1 METQHIQVPRMH
13 LKQEGLQTVDP
24 YIYACIKKFM
34 NAQTNQSFPSNKTLV
49 ALSGLTS
56 KTITASINRLEA
68 AGYFTIKREMGKPNI
83 YTFNSY
89 KQFEIF
95 SYDFLDNPDL
105 TPKEKSYLVASQ
117 QYMFK
122 NQDSLQ
128 GKITFSAEK
137 LADGIGLSLN
147 SLKKY
152 EQSLK
157 EKEILTTLPIKRD
170 NATGLAVEARLYSF
184 EKMCN
189 VIACKFLEQ
198 DQRITSLEKSVEM
211 LQQTV
216 NLLTE
221 ENKRLKE
228 GHSATIVL

>member
-1 METQHIQVPRMH
+1 
-13 LKQEGLQTVDP
+13 
-24 YIYACIKKFM
+24 M

-49 ALSGLTS
+49 ALSELTS

-137 LADGIGLSLN
+137 LAEGIGLTLPSLR
-147 SLKKY
+147 KY

-170 NATGLAVEARLYSF
+170 NATGLAGVF
-184 EKMCN
+184 
-189 VIACKFLEQ
+189 
-198 DQRITSLEKSVEM
+198 
-211 LQQTV
+211 
-216 NLLTE
+216 
-221 ENKRLKE
+221 
-228 GHSATIVL
+228 IVLKKCAI